1 MSREEASEGADIGRT
16 NFEHE
21 GLLRQPVTGR
31 LAGSG
36 KAFAGLARQVELV
49 NGLGVWF
56 CTASWPSTCRV
67 MLVPGQVMTRVV
79 RELARDFGTMS

>member
-1 MSREEASEGADIGRT
+1 MRA
-16 NFEHE
+16 
-21 GLLRQPVTGR
+21 LRLDGKKLCMKVYSDNPSLVSLPGQARPSPVQ
-31 LAGSG
+31 
-36 KAFAGLARQVELV
+36 ARRVELV